1 MTHLDN
7 IKLFRLR
14 TVSIPETGQVSTV
27 DPLAVPVIVEVG
39 PDLGPD
45 RLVQLCSVAGDH
57 RSLGQLKQQPPA
69 LERVDF

>member
-45 RLVQLCSVAGDH
+45 GLVQLGCVSSAHG
-57 RSLGQLKQQPPA
+57 SLRQFKEKSAA
-69 LERVDF
+69 LEDRKE